1 MAAARAGIAVA
12 TPEQEAAFGS
22 QSCEAIWRYLDL
34 FEDTES
40 PRNFHIWSLIGTVA
54 ALLGKN
60 TRLVNGPNLTVNPN
74 LFIVLLGPPAT
85 RKSTAVNLAA
95 GLVKNTSLNFGPTD
109 TGGQRQGLMSA
120 LTGLHRD
127 EGKWYRQRDLI
138 HPIHESLTR
147 PRAPNDMFL
156 VAPELGRLFGATNRE
171 MSDFMLDLFD
181 SADIDYQ
188 TKAGETKLSRSLV
201 TLLGATTPSSFAS
214 MIPDNAGTHGILSRM
229 IFVYEDKLYKI
240 VPLPP
245 DPTEEWEDKRA
256 AFRKTLRWI
265 DGNRR
270 TFHLDPMARDAYE
283 RLYQYRPLTEDPRLE
298 SYTGRRAEL
307 MLKVGMSL
315 AALRLDNTVI
325 ESDLLVAHELLILI
339 EPRMHR
345 ALESFGK
352 NKAYQGR
359 ILMVQYLRNKDSG
372 MATAQELTAIAA
384 AELKPNEAK
393 DAITAMITNGE
404 LILYGQHLMLGTA
417 ANALKTQKRT
427 K

>member
-1 MAAARAGIAVA
+1 MAAAKAGF
-12 TPEQEAAFGS
+12 TTLTKDQEAVFS
-22 QSCEAIWRYLDL
+22 TQSADAIWRYLDL
-34 FEDTES
+34 FEETES

-54 ALLGKN
+54 ALLGRN
-60 TRLVNGPNLTVNPN
+60 ALLTNGPNLTVKPN
-74 LFIVLLGPPAT
+74 MFVVLLGPPAT

-95 GLVKNTSLNFGPTD
+95 GLAKHTSLNFGPTD
-109 TGGQRQGLMSA
+109 SGGQRQGLMSA

-138 HPIHESLTR
+138 HPITEQLVR
-147 PRAPNDMFL
+147 PRHPNDMFL
-156 VAPELGRLFGATNRE
+156 VSPELGRLMGAASRE
-171 MSDFMLDLFD
+171 MADFLVDLYD

-201 TLLGATTPSSFAS
+201 TLLGATTPSSFAT
-214 MIPDNAGTHGILSRM
+214 MIPDNAGTHGVLSRM
-229 IFVYEDKLYKI
+229 IFVYEEKLYKI

-245 DPTEEWEDKRA
+245 DPTEEWEEKRS
-256 AFRKTLRWI
+256 AFKGILRWI

-270 TFHLDPMARDAYE
+270 NFSLDPATRDAYE
-283 RLYQYRPLTEDPRLE
+283 RLYQYRPHTEDPRLE
-298 SYTGRRAEL
+298 SYAGRRSEI
-307 MLKVGMSL
+307 MLKVAMSL

-325 ESDLLVAHELLILI
+325 ESDLLVAHELLVLI
-339 EPRMHR
+339 EPQMHR

-359 ILMVQYLRNKDSG
+359 ILMIQYLRNKDSG

-404 LILYGQHLMLGTA
+404 LILYANQLMLGTA
-417 ANALKTQKRT
+417 ANALKTQKR